1 MSAAGGRGGMR
12 HSACRRALI
21 EGDLHPEVA
30 EHLDGCERCRTF
42 ARDLGQLAEYA
53 QEMAPG
59 PAPEG
64 LADRVIAHVQSAAA
78 AAADPDDDVAPIDL
92 VRERSIRR
100 SPLTQRP
107 VLAVLSIAA
116 VAALLLGALAVLPRS
131 ADDGT
136 QVADPG
142 DGSAT
147 IDPLLAAARQTIDTR
162 TARVRLSGTA
172 HATITPP
179 DTLAIPEVQ
188 LPRVPTEAL
197 TPPPFQPPPE
207 PDYSQVPPEQQEEMR
222 RQYEEYVEQSRRQY
236 EEYARN
242 AQAMYEEQYQRM
254 QSDAA
259 SVFAQIDIPDEYSFD
274 MTITGTGA
282 VEFPDRMRV
291 DGTMKVE
298 TSEPGA
304 LPVDPSAPFGVAVD
318 GDRTLMRSPDGS
330 WIEVP
335 GAAGPLSPLLADP
348 DGIAR
353 LLNGAQGEVED
364 LGAETIEGID
374 VRHYRFGVK
383 ASLVS
388 TAPEDDAEAS
398 GPGSGTDAAAEA
410 TAEAWIGVDD
420 DIVYKMAI
428 RSSSSYDGGGGFTSR
443 VESAMTLELFDFG
456 AAVAVEIPETTGS
469 SSAPLGPSALLA
481 PYTSDMATGFLYAP
495 PPETTPPTF
504 VYPAPT
510 FSASPPPPPP
520 PSFPA
525 PESPSPESPPTSE
538 G

>member
-1 MSAAGGRGGMR
+1 MTAAEGRGGMR

-30 EHLDGCERCRTF
+30 EHLEACERCRGF

-53 QEMAPG
+53 QAMAPG

-64 LADRVIAHVQSAAA
+64 LADRVIAHVRQAGAS
-78 AAADPDDDVAPIDL
+78 AADPDAVITPVDL
-92 VRERSIRR
+92 DRERAARR

-107 VLAVLSIAA
+107 VVAVLSIAA
-116 VAALLLGALAVLPRS
+116 VAALVLGALAVLPRS

-136 QVADPG
+136 QVADDG
-142 DGSAT
+142 DRSAT
-147 IDPLLAAARQTIDTR
+147 IDPLLAAARETIDTR

-179 DTLAIPEVQ
+179 DTLAFPEVQ
-188 LPRVPTEAL
+188 LPAVPTEAL

-207 PDYSQVPPEQQEEMR
+207 PDYSQIPPDQQEETR
-222 RQYEEYVEQSRRQY
+222 RQYEEYVEESRRQY
-236 EEYARN
+236 EEYA
-242 AQAMYEEQYQRM
+242 ATAEAMYEEQYRRM

-259 SVFAQIDIPDEYSFD
+259 SVFAQIEIPDQYSFD
-274 MTITGTGA
+274 MTIEGTGA

-291 DGTMKVE
+291 DGEMKVE

-304 LPVDPSAPFGVAVD
+304 LPLDPSAPFGVAVD

-335 GAAGPLSPLLADP
+335 GAAGPLSLLLADP
-348 DGIAR
+348 NGVAR
-353 LLNGAQGEVED
+353 LLEGAKGEVDD
-364 LGAETIEGID
+364 LGVETIEGVD
-374 VRHYRFGVK
+374 VRHYRFRVK
-383 ASLVS
+383 ASLVAAS
-388 TAPEDDAEAS
+388 PRIDGDPSRDASDADAEV
-398 GPGSGTDAAAEA
+398 

-420 DIVYKMAI
+420 DIVYKMTV

-456 AAVAVEIPETTGS
+456 ATVAVEIPETTAS

-481 PYTSDMATGFLYAP
+481 PYTSDMAAGFFYAP
-495 PPETTPPTF
+495 PAETTPPTF

-510 FSASPPPPPP
+510 FSSPPAPP
-520 PSFPA
+520 PSFQS
-525 PESPSPESPPTSE
+525 PESPSTSE